1 MRSTYILKRLMPYL
15 IKHRI
20 QASLEQLS
28 KGRTVI
34 TIAHR
39 LTSIQN
45 ADKIMVLTKNGIEE
59 TGSHNE
65 LMDKRG
71 IYYNMYTAARRDIND

>member
-45 ADKIMVLTKNGIEE
+45 ADKIMVLTKNGI
-59 TGSHNE
+59 
-65 LMDKRG
+65 
-71 IYYNMYTAARRDIND
+71 